1 MFANYAVYAIP
12 RMNVTNDM
20 WRGKYCTPLRCEN
33 SRNSMWSHRLVSY
46 IQKRSTWFFI
56 KDWLLEFRLSAF
68 DCLKNEREN
77 SDALYI
83 CFIRLPFKQKLCYG
97 EGRFLL
103 YTFLT
108 LESQPYTS
116 SCNDRKS
123 NHRDK
128 SSKR

>member
-1 MFANYAVYAIP
+1 MITSTGFLH
-12 RMNVTNDM
+12 TE
-20 WRGKYCTPLRCEN
+20 T
-33 SRNSMWSHRLVSY
+33 
-46 IQKRSTWFFI
+46 IQFI
-56 KDWLLEFRLSAF
+56 MLLEFRLSAF

-108 LESQPYTS
+108 LASFYEARISAL
-116 SCNDRKS
+116 
-123 NHRDK
+123 H
-128 SSKR
+128 

>member
-1 MFANYAVYAIP
+1 MITSTGFLH
-12 RMNVTNDM
+12 TE
-20 WRGKYCTPLRCEN
+20 T
-33 SRNSMWSHRLVSY
+33 
-46 IQKRSTWFFI
+46 IQFI
-56 KDWLLEFRLSAF
+56 KDLLLEFRLSAF

-108 LESQPYTS
+108 LASFYEARISAL
-116 SCNDRKS
+116 
-123 NHRDK
+123 H
-128 SSKR
+128 